1 MFNMESLSQ
10 EYKLA
15 MQKQGLLALVKQK
28 EPKFTDT
35 WFPYTSGQIGP
46 YYVQSVVVEND
57 GKDYAEAVE
66 SICRIIRAEVGVTEF
81 DAIGGGESRD
91 WDFSNPVAVALKKP
105 HIKVYKDGKI
115 LGSTDVKGKR
125 VVWVADLNNEGS
137 SIGKKWYPTINENDG
152 KIVYTCFYVDRRED
166 GVKMMDELEIPND
179 SVVPLDE
186 NAWKMLMDIGYID
199 QSLYGSL
206 CERLKD
212 KGAWAKNMLRTD
224 AGLEKFW
231 ELFSDPK
238 TVAKARNVLINGYP
252 DMQEEIADRL
262 SKRFKKITVKE
273 LLEG

>member
-1 MFNMESLSQ
+1 MESLSQ